1 MSPEFDN
8 MRKSIIAFL
17 RGSFKISMQI
27 LAARHDAAV
36 CELDGPRMIGPMT
49 SLKIPG
55 LFSIIYTFKLKTL
68 LLLLNH

>member
-1 MSPEFDN
+1 
-8 MRKSIIAFL
+8 
-17 RGSFKISMQI
+17 
-27 LAARHDAAV
+27 DAAV

-55 LFSIIYTFKLKTL
+55 LFSIIYAVKLTIL